1 MSDFK
6 SRMIDEH
13 SQLVDRIG
21 KLKGFL
27 WGDLYNSLDA
37 DSKTLLIQ
45 QLAYMQGYE
54 TILATRISRS

>member
-1 MSDFK
+1 MSDHK
-6 SRMIDEH
+6 QRMLDEH
-13 SQLVDRIG
+13 SQLIERIG
-21 KLKGFL
+21 KLKSFL

-37 DSKTLLIQ
+37 DAKTLLIQ